1 MKELAVPD
9 KTKTMAS
16 KAAVD
21 LHDHLKRDMMTLFS
35 LEKVLAKKVSRFSRC
50 GGWQK

>member
-9 KTKTMAS
+9 KSKTIAS

-35 LEKVLAKKVSRFSRC
+35 LEKVLQKKVRLASR
-50 GGWQK
+50 